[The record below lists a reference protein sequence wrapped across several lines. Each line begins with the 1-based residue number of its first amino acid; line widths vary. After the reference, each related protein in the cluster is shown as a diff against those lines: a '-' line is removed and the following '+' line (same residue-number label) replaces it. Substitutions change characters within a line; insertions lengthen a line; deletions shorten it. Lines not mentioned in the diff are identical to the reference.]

1 MEKTIRVTGKGTL
14 AVKPDQIELSLTLSD
29 VCGAY
34 PDAVQ
39 MSSDQ
44 TMILRTSITGIGFA
58 QDALKTEDFNI
69 QPEYENYRDQNNDYK
84 RKLKGYRF
92 THRLKVAFPVDNER
106 LGQIFTALS
115 ASSLHPEISIE
126 YTVKDSEAVKN
137 ALLKNAVDDASAKAK
152 ILASAAGVTLKDIL
166 LIDYSWAD
174 IEISSRSVDNMA
186 LPEGTGFQK
195 MSLNID
201 PEDINLEDTVTVVW
215 GI

>member
-29 VCGAY
+29 VCEAY

-44 TMILRTSITGIGFA
+44 TKILRTSMTGIGFA
-58 QDALKTEDFNI
+58 RDALKTADFNI

-84 RKLKGYRF
+84 RKLTGYRF
-92 THRLKVAFPVDNER
+92 THSLKMAFPADNER

-115 ASSLHPEISIE
+115 ASSIHPEMSIE
-126 YTVKDSEAVKN
+126 YTVKDAEAVKN
-137 ALLKNAVDDASAKAK
+137 AMLKNAVDDAKAKAE
-152 ILASAAGVTLKDIL
+152 ILASASGVTLKDIL
-166 LIDYSWAD
+166 LIDYSWTD
-174 IEISSRSVDNMA
+174 KELYSRPVGNMA
-186 LPEGTGFQK
+186 LPEGERFRK
-195 MSLNID
+195 MSLDID
-201 PEDINLEDTVTVVW
+201 PENINLEDTVTVVW